1 MRKTYLLAVLL
12 IATAAAAV
20 RAADQ
25 SAPPPLT
32 APIPAPAPAPAAAQA
47 PAKAPAPAPAKPGAP
62 KKKGSEKAEYKGPT
76 ETDIRVA
83 YTDRISEINVGTAQY
98 LDPAAAAKLTI
109 KLVKVDVVE
118 CNPVEERKD
127 IYVCSILVEAGVG
140 AGEVEFKRSEV
151 ALVKAKDAWR
161 VH

>member
-20 RAADQ
+20 RAADP
-25 SAPPPLT
+25 SAPKALS
-32 APIPAPAPAPAAAQA
+32 APIPPPAPAQA
-47 PAKAPAPAPAKPGAP
+47 PAKPPTPVPAKPSTP

-83 YTDRISEINVGTAQY
+83 YTDRINEINAGTTQY

-127 IYVCSILVEAGVG
+127 IYICSILVEAGVG
-140 AGEVEFKRSEV
+140 VGEVEFKRLEI

-161 VH
+161 VQ